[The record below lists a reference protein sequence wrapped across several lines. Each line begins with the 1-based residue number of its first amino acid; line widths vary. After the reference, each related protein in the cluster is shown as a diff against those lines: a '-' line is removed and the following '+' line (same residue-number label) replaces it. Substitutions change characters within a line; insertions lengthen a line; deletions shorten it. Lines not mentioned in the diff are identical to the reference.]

1 MFEEGWWDK
10 RGPLSLSPSLFPSL
24 SGTVHTPAHK
34 QVWVQCPL
42 ELP

>member
-10 RGPLSLSPSLFPSL
+10 HGPLSLPLHP
-24 SGTVHTPAHK
+24 GHQRPAHK
-34 QVWVQCPL
+34 QVWVQCSL